1 MRTMTKKLPLPRMR
15 RSRTT
20 IALVASLTV
29 GGVAGAEEALP
40 SLPQATLAD
49 ACCAQRV
56 TLGEAVQRAIT
67 RNPQAAIAEE
77 DVKRVEGT
85 LWSVRAASLPTLT
98 GNLTYTR
105 LDNDRA
111 VGMNVFSAA
120 NQMNASLA
128 LSVPLIAA
136 SRWLAWKNARSA
148 VSVQQKSA
156 SDLRRTIAITTAR
169 THLSIIAQ
177 RRLVSA
183 SERARNAARAHAEF
197 ARTRFQGGVG
207 NRLDLVRAEQELAA
221 SESQLQSTRA
231 QLTRLREALGVI
243 VGADG
248 PLDVA
253 EREASLPESPGSVDE
268 ALVGAETR
276 RTDVDVAKA
285 RVSLNRAIA
294 RDSWAD
300 LLPVVTGTFTP
311 FTQNPA
317 TVVNPQLGWQ
327 AQVILAWPL
336 FDGGARYGARRERI
350 SLAKEAEAQLEA
362 TLRQARS
369 DVRAAFESV
378 QRADEALVAAREAA
392 RLANEARDLATLAYR
407 AGAVTN
413 IEVIDA
419 ERRARDADTNAAL
432 AEDNSRQARLDL
444 LAASGRFP

>member
-1 MRTMTKKLPLPRMR
+1 MR
-15 RSRTT
+15 RAARALAAMAAMAASAAA
-20 IALVASLTV
+20 IAVSSPAR
-29 GGVAGAEEALP
+29 AEEPAVPTLP
-40 SLPQATLAD
+40 PPTLAD
-49 ACCAQRV
+49 ACCLQKV

-67 RNPQAAIAEE
+67 RNPQAALAEE
-77 DVKRVEGT
+77 EVKRVEGT

-98 GNLTYTR
+98 ANLTYTR
-105 LDNDRA
+105 LDADRA
-111 VGMNVFSAA
+111 VGNNVFSAA
-120 NQMNASLA
+120 NQLNGNLA
-128 LSVPLIAA
+128 LQVPIIAA
-136 SRWLAWKNARSA
+136 SRWLAWKNARTA

-156 SDLRRTIAITTAR
+156 ADVRRTIAVTTAR

-177 RRLVSA
+177 RRLVAA
-183 SERARNAARAHAEF
+183 SERARNAARAHADF
-197 ARTRFQGGVG
+197 ARTRWKGGVG
-207 NRLDLVRAEQELAA
+207 NRLDVVRAEQELAA
-221 SESQLQSTRA
+221 SEAQLQTTRA
-231 QLTRLREALGVI
+231 QLTRLREALGVL

-253 EREASLPESPGSVDE
+253 EQEVALPEAPASLDE

-276 RTDVDVAKA
+276 RADVDVARS
-285 RVSLNRAIA
+285 RVALGRAIA

-311 FTQNPA
+311 FTQNPS
-317 TVVNPQLGWQ
+317 TVVQPQLGWQ
-327 AQVILAWPL
+327 ASVILAWPL

-350 SLAKEAEAQLEA
+350 SQAKEAEAQLEA
-362 TLRQARS
+362 ALRQARS

-392 RLANEARDLATLAYR
+392 RLAAEARDLATLAYR